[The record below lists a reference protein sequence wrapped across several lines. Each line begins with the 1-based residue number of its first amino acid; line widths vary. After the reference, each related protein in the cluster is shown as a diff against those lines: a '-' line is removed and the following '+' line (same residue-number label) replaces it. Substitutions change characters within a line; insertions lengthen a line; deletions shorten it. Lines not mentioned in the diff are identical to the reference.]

1 MKKFTLL
8 LISLFILGSAFAQ
21 NADKKWAI
29 GLGPGYYMPLN
40 EDLGNNWGAN
50 FYLSRYLNPSFDL
63 LLKGDLG
70 WMNKD
75 ENKGEDVG
83 VGDFSFWNGSLN
95 ARWNIVKEGKFKP
108 YLAAGPGFI
117 QDKGANRGMNINAAI
132 GSRIPI
138 SANTSLF
145 LEAAYITKQFGEPT
159 KVNDAGVE
167 VPVDDLSDKIKVSGI
182 IEFAFGKAKDSD
194 GDGVPDKRDKCPD
207 TPPGVAVDENGCPL
221 DRDGDGVPDYKDDC
235 PDQPGD
241 AKFNGCPDTDGDG
254 IPDKDDDCPTVA
266 GLAKFK
272 GCPDTDEDGVPDPKD
287 KCPNT
292 PKGCPV
298 DANGCP
304 LDSDGDGVIDCE
316 DKCPNEAGPASNSG
330 CPEWTELVVPTI
342 YFDLDKSDLK
352 PEGKAE
358 LDKIVQTLIA
368 SKEFN
373 IVIGGHACDL
383 GTDAYNMKLS
393 EERAQEVV
401 KYLLSKGVNNAYI
414 GSNNY
419 GEREP
424 AVPNTSEDNR
434 KKNRRVEWEVAKVKK
449 N

>member
-1 MKKFTLL
+1 MKK
-8 LISLFILGSAFAQ
+8 IALFILACMFAFGGLIAQ
-21 NADKKWAI
+21 NADSKWAL
-29 GLGPGYYMPLN
+29 GLGAGAFGNIDQSYMGFMP
-40 EDLGNNWGAN
+40 EI
-50 FYLSRYLNPSFDL
+50 YLSRYLSPTFDL
-63 LLKGDLG
+63 MLKNETGLRDGGIDVNDVLLNLRLKLANGKI
-70 WMNKD
+70 MD
-75 ENKGEDVG
+75 EKSAFQPYLFGG
-83 VGDFSFWNGSLN
+83 VGYLSDNQTNGVN
-95 ARWNIVKEGKFKP
+95 FNGGAGAKF
-108 YLAAGPGFI
+108 
-117 QDKGANRGMNINAAI
+117 
-132 GSRIPI
+132 PI
-138 SANTSLF
+138 SANTSIYV
-145 LEAAYITKQFGEPT
+145 EGAY
-159 KVNDAGVE
+159 
-167 VPVDDLSDKIKVSGI
+167 LSGI
-182 IEFAFGKAKDSD
+182 ESEFYSQNVKDDFWKATAGLEFAFGKAKDSD
-194 GDGVPDKRDKCPD
+194 GDGVPDKKDKCPN
-207 TPPGVAVDENGCPL
+207 TPPGVAVDKDGCPL

-241 AKFNGCPDTDGDG
+241 PKFNGCPDTDGDG

-298 DANGCP
+298 DVNGCP

-316 DKCPNEAGPASNSG
+316 DKCPNEKGPKENNG

-342 YFDLDKSDLK
+342 YFDLNKSALR

-383 GTDAYNMKLS
+383 GTDKYNMKLS
-393 EERAQEVV
+393 ERRAQEVV

-419 GEREP
+419 GERKP

>member
-1 MKKFTLL
+1 MKKFA
-8 LISLFILGSAFAQ
+8 LFFFAVFFVLGTGYSQ
-21 NADKKWAI
+21 NADSKWAI
-29 GLGPGYYMPLN
+29 GLGPGLYFNLN
-40 EDLGNNWGAN
+40 KSEMGGIAHD
-50 FYLSRYLNPSFDL
+50 FYISRYLGPSFDL
-63 LLKGDLG
+63 RLNSTGGYENGGIDFQDFYLNLRYKLYNGYIFSETAAVQPYIYGGGG
-70 WMNKD
+70 WMWDNSND
-75 ENKGEDVG
+75 
-83 VGDFSFWNGSLN
+83 DFAWNAGL
-95 ARWNIVKEGKFKP
+95 GFKFP
-108 YLAAGPGFI
+108 V
-117 QDKGANRGMNINAAI
+117 
-132 GSRIPI
+132 ST
-138 SANTSLF
+138 NTSLF
-145 LEAAYITKQFGEPT
+145 IEAGY
-159 KVNDAGVE
+159 
-167 VPVDDLSDKIKVSGI
+167 VSGI
-182 IEFAFGKAKDSD
+182 EGTRSAWVEEQNRFIKVTQTDDLFKLTGIVEFAFGKAKDSD
-194 GDGVPDKRDKCPD
+194 GDGVPDKKDKCPN

-235 PDQPGD
+235 PDQAGD
-241 AKFNGCPDTDGDG
+241 PKFNGCPDTDGDG

-287 KCPNT
+287 KCPGT

-316 DKCPNEAGPASNSG
+316 DKCPKEAGSKENNG
-330 CPEWTELVVPTI
+330 CPDWTDVVVPSI
-342 YFDLDKSDLK
+342 YFDLDKADLK

-358 LDKIVQTLIA
+358 LDKLVQTLIA

-383 GTDAYNMKLS
+383 GTDKHNMKLS
-393 EERAQEVV
+393 EKRAQEVV
-401 KYLLSKGVNNAYI
+401 KYLLTKGVNNAYI

-419 GEREP
+419 GESKP

-434 KKNRRVEWEVAKVKK
+434 KKNRRVEWEVAKIKK

>member
-1 MKKFTLL
+1 MKKITLVFL
-8 LISLFILGSAFAQ
+8 SIFMVLGTAIAQ
-21 NADKKWAI
+21 NADSKWAI
-29 GLGPGYYMPLN
+29 GLGPGIYNNN
-40 EDLGNNWGAN
+40 EKGQIGFAHE
-50 FYLSRYLNPSFDL
+50 FYLSRYLSPAFDL
-63 LLKGDLG
+63 RLNSNGGYESGGIDFQDVYLNLRWKLLK
-70 WMNKD
+70 
-75 ENKGEDVG
+75 ETASV
-83 VGDFSFWNGSLN
+83 
-95 ARWNIVKEGKFKP
+95 RP
-108 YLAAGPGFI
+108 YLYGGGGYMWDNQAEGFTWNAGLGF
-117 QDKGANRGMNINAAI
+117 KF
-132 GSRIPI
+132 PV

-145 LEAAYITKQFGEPT
+145 IEAGY
-159 KVNDAGVE
+159 VNGIESDRYSYADGGGNY
-167 VPVDDLSDKIKVSGI
+167 PVTDVADDMLKLTGI
-182 IEFAFGKAKDSD
+182 VEFAFGKAKDED
-194 GDGVPDKRDKCPD
+194 GDGVPDKKDKCPG

-235 PDQPGD
+235 PDQAGD
-241 AKFNGCPDTDGDG
+241 PKFNGCPDTDGDG

-316 DKCPNEAGPASNSG
+316 DKCPNEKGPKENNG

-342 YFDLDKSDLK
+342 YFDLNKSDLK

-383 GTDAYNMKLS
+383 GTDKYNMKLS
-393 EERAQEVV
+393 ERRAQEVV

-419 GEREP
+419 GESKP

>member
-1 MKKFTLL
+1 MV
-8 LISLFILGSAFAQ
+8 LGTAIAQ
-21 NADKKWAI
+21 NADSKWAI
-29 GLGPGYYMPLN
+29 GLGPGVSYNLN
-40 EDLGNNWGAN
+40 KGEVGGIMHE
-50 FYLSRYLNPSFDL
+50 FYLSRYLSPAFDL
-63 LLKGDLG
+63 RLNSNGGYKKNNDGVIDFQ
-70 WMNKD
+70 
-75 ENKGEDVG
+75 DVY
-83 VGDFSFWNGSLN
+83 LN
-95 ARWNIVKEGKFKP
+95 LRWKLFKESAAVRP
-108 YLAAGPGFI
+108 YLYGGGGYMWDNQGEGFAWNAGLGF
-117 QDKGANRGMNINAAI
+117 KF
-132 GSRIPI
+132 PI
-138 SANTSLF
+138 STNTSLF
-145 LEAAYITKQFGEPT
+145 IETGYTS
-159 KVNDAGVE
+159 GVE
-167 VPVDDLSDKIKVSGI
+167 GTRAGTVWDYRQVTTTDDMMKLTGI
-182 IEFAFGKAKDSD
+182 VEFAFGKAKDSD
-194 GDGVPDKRDKCPD
+194 GDGVPDKKDKCPN
-207 TPPGVAVDENGCPL
+207 TPPGVAVDKDGCPL

-241 AKFNGCPDTDGDG
+241 PKFNGCPDTDGDG

-298 DANGCP
+298 DVNGCP

-316 DKCPNEAGPASNSG
+316 DKCPNEKGPKENNG

-342 YFDLDKSDLK
+342 YFDLNKSALR

-383 GTDAYNMKLS
+383 GTDKYNMKLS
-393 EERAQEVV
+393 ERRAQEVV

-419 GEREP
+419 GERKP